1 MEGLATPRLVR
12 SMVAMLACTLAF
24 FIEWE
29 RPEFANRIDESLR
42 DRLLQVTAS
51 TQPENRIVIIDITEG
66 SLDEV
71 GPWPWPRSRIA
82 DLVEILLDT
91 YGAKAVGLDI
101 VFPTTGAVEGDS
113 RLASLAEHA
122 PVVLAQVFDYTARN
136 ALILQGKPLAGT
148 KPKDSQPALLAQGYI
163 GNNPGFSRAACVG
176 NIGYRPDSDGVLRR
190 IPIRTRYAGLD
201 FPHLAQAMI
210 TCGVEGHFI
219 SPATDIHG
227 QWRIPYSRTMSSYTV
242 IPAVEVL
249 TEQAPPEL
257 IRGRYVLVGS
267 SSLSLGDR
275 VITPLAPITAGV
287 MVHAVNL
294 SGLLDLAEAGKPK
307 SSPNHAFF
315 VIWCVFSMVV
325 AMICIARFSAWGSV
339 LLLIGFAGA
348 WGVIAA
354 LSLMRGA
361 EWSLSAPLWAYF
373 MLLLVGVPFEWWQT
387 QRRSRG
393 LLSMLS
399 HYVARPVL
407 HEILRRNMAHSLEPR
422 LCQVTVLVADME
434 NYTATISS
442 LPLSEAAI
450 LTKDFLGC
458 LTRPVLGG
466 DGTLDK
472 YTGDGL
478 VAFWGAPLPCADQA
492 DRALEAAK
500 KMLAE
505 VSAFNTRWRSA
516 DHTPLRVRI
525 GIESGTALVG
535 DLGTDFR
542 STYTAVGDCIN
553 FASRLEEAARNLPTD
568 IVMGPCANARL
579 RQHKTRSMGSITLR
593 GMNTPIEIFSAL

>member
-1 MEGLATPRLVR
+1 M
-12 SMVAMLACTLAF
+12 
-24 FIEWE
+24 
-29 RPEFANRIDESLR
+29 
-42 DRLLQVTAS
+42 
-51 TQPENRIVIIDITEG
+51 
-66 SLDEV
+66 
-71 GPWPWPRSRIA
+71 
-82 DLVEILLDT
+82 
-91 YGAKAVGLDI
+91 
-101 VFPTTGAVEGDS
+101 
-113 RLASLAEHA
+113 
-122 PVVLAQVFDYTARN
+122 
-136 ALILQGKPLAGT
+136 
-148 KPKDSQPALLAQGYI
+148 
-163 GNNPGFSRAACVG
+163 RA
-176 NIGYRPDSDGVLRR
+176 
-190 IPIRTRYAGLD
+190 
-201 FPHLAQAMI
+201 
-210 TCGVEGHFI
+210 
-219 SPATDIHG
+219 
-227 QWRIPYSRTMSSYTV
+227 
-242 IPAVEVL
+242 
-249 TEQAPPEL
+249 
-257 IRGRYVLVGS
+257 
-267 SSLSLGDR
+267 
-275 VITPLAPITAGV
+275 
-287 MVHAVNL
+287 
-294 SGLLDLAEAGKPK
+294 K

-516 DHTPLRVRI
+516 DHRPLRVRI